1 MQINSTWNV
10 FKVPLKLV
18 WVQNIHVHKKICFNI
33 EYNNALYGVSCKRL
47 QLRLN
52 MFAFTSMNR
61 KILILQI
68 WNKML
73 IFFTDSMIFRFRFSN
88 KFSHRV
94 FINTVWPSDVIWRH
108 RSESTLAQVVAC
120 CLTAPSHYLNQCWL
134 IISKIQLHSSDGNFR
149 DTAVIND

>member
-1 MQINSTWNV
+1 MKCIQSSPQVGMGYTIYMCKN
-10 FKVPLKLV
+10 
-18 WVQNIHVHKKICFNI
+18 ICFNI
-33 EYNNALYGVSCKRL
+33 EYNNALYVVSCKRL
-47 QLRLN
+47 QLRMK

-61 KILILQI
+61 KFSFYKYEIKSQL
-68 WNKML
+68 
-73 IFFTDSMIFRFRFSN
+73 FVTDSMIFLFRFSN

-108 RSESTLAQVVAC
+108 RSESTLAQVMAC

-149 DTAVIND
+149 DT